1 MSLLRNLLDAAN
13 QSSSISD
20 DEIEEFGEDPRV
32 NATPEQLRQLQ
43 EDSDYQIAHEQYE
56 EERAREHDRREF
68 GHLVLVRSEEVAVT
82 GRLTPGGTELDR
94 DGWPVEP
101 PVVTAIRVPTPVIT
115 GVFVPETPP
124 RTNTRRPAARRP
136 AVTRNHPAVM
146 QLTAA
151 EERIAQLEDENRRL
165 KRNNRDMRSHRDTYI
180 TLCEELS
187 AENDDLI
194 GENTALLK
202 KQKVDEERIAQLEF
216 PLTGTEDTDYPITS
230 AEKGEDYG
238 KDVIDLTNDNV
249 ESENE

>member
-13 QSSSISD
+13 QSSSLSD

-43 EDSDYQIAHEQYE
+43 EDVNYQIAHDRWEA
-56 EERAREHDRREF
+56 ERTRAHDEREF
-68 GHLVLVRSEEVAVT
+68 GHLVLVRDEEINVT

-115 GVFVPETPP
+115 SVFVPETPP
-124 RTNTRRPAARRP
+124 RHPRVPIRRPDARL
-136 AVTRNHPAVM
+136 VND
-146 QLTAA
+146 LTAA
-151 EERIAQLEDENRRL
+151 EERIRELLDQKEDLNNKNRNLRAGMR
-165 KRNNRDMRSHRDTYI
+165 RNAAVHREAMQERK
-180 TLCEELS
+180 LLL
-187 AENDDLI
+187 DDLLE
-194 GENTALLK
+194 ENERLRKRVKFLEE
-202 KQKVDEERIAQLEF
+202 VDEF
-216 PLTGTEDTDYPITS
+216 PLTGTEDTDYPIIS

-238 KDVIDLTNDNV
+238 KDVIDLTGDNV

>member
-1 MSLLRNLLDAAN
+1 MSLLRSILDAHT
-13 QSSSISD
+13 SSSADD
-20 DEIEEFGEDPRV
+20 DEIEEFGVDPRD

-43 EDSDYQIAHEQYE
+43 EDVNYQIAHEQYE
-56 EERAREHDRREF
+56 DERAREHDRREF
-68 GHLVLVRSEEVAVT
+68 GHLVLTRSEEVAVT

-101 PVVTAIRVPTPVIT
+101 PVVTAIPVGMPVIT

-124 RTNTRRPAARRP
+124 RSTNVRRPAARRA

-151 EERIAQLEDENRRL
+151 EERIAQLQDENRRL
-165 KRNNRDMRSHRDTYI
+165 KRNNRDMRAHRDTYI

-187 AENDDLI
+187 VENDELI
-194 GENTALLK
+194 KELRK
-202 KQKVDEERIAQLEF
+202 KQKVEVDEF

-230 AEKGEDYG
+230 AEKGEDYE
-238 KDVIDLTNDNV
+238 KDVIDLTGDNV

>member
-1 MSLLRNLLDAAN
+1 MSLLRQVLDAHT
-13 QSSSISD
+13 SSSADD
-20 DEIEEFGEDPRV
+20 DEIEEFGVDPRD

-43 EDSDYQIAHEQYE
+43 EDVNYQIAHDRYE
-56 EERAREHDRREF
+56 EERTREHDRREF
-68 GHLVLVRSEEVAVT
+68 GHLVLTRSEEVAVT

-101 PVVTAIRVPTPVIT
+101 PVVTAIPVGMPVIT

-124 RTNTRRPAARRP
+124 RTNVRRPAARRS

-151 EERIAQLEDENRRL
+151 EERIAQLQDENRRL

-187 AENDDLI
+187 VENDDLI
-194 GENTALLK
+194 EENKELRK
-202 KQKVDEERIAQLEF
+202 KQKVEVDEF
-216 PLTGTEDTDYPITS
+216 PLTGTEDTDFPITS
-230 AEKGEDYG
+230 AEKGEDN
-238 KDVIDLTNDNV
+238 VIDLTGDNI